1 MPMADDPLFESEG
14 EDAPIEPMSVQAWLE
29 SDVSTIEDRPPE
41 SPVYLPP
48 KPAAPGS
55 AGLVLPVRHGG
66 RGFSF
71 DAGDRVGPAFSAI
84 GTALKTLN
92 DPAARH
98 KVVRDLGLSLDESA
112 DEPAPTEKKED
123 KKEEEEDESKTPPTS

>member
-1 MPMADDPLFESEG
+1 
-14 EDAPIEPMSVQAWLE
+14 
-29 SDVSTIEDRPPE
+29 
-41 SPVYLPP
+41 
-48 KPAAPGS
+48 
-55 AGLVLPVRHGG
+55 LPVRHGG

-98 KVVRDLGLSLDESA
+98 KAVRDLGLSLDESA
-112 DEPAPTEKKED
+112 DEPAPTEKKE
-123 KKEEEEDESKTPPTS
+123 EEEDKDKGNAPRTS